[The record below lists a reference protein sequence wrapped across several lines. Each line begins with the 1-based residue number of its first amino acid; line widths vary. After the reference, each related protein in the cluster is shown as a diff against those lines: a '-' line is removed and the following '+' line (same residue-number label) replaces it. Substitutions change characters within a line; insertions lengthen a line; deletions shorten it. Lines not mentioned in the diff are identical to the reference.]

1 MRIRGGRYRPTT
13 PRTAIAA
20 VAVHPAIFS
29 VRDGAGCLD
38 NNNAVAA
45 AAAAPPPSL
54 GANEKIKPTARITP
68 TAETLLRSDQFFVKN
83 IATTP
88 RGHSVTESNT
98 TARSARL
105 VP

>member
-1 MRIRGGRYRPTT
+1 M
-13 PRTAIAA
+13 A

-38 NNNAVAA
+38 NRNAVT
-45 AAAAPPPSL
+45 AAAAPPPLSL
-54 GANEKIKPTARITP
+54 GANEKIKPTTRITP
-68 TAETLLRSDQFFVKN
+68 TAETLLRSVQFLVKN
-83 IATTP
+83 MATTP
-88 RGHSVTESNT
+88 NGHRVADSTT

>member
-1 MRIRGGRYRPTT
+1 M
-13 PRTAIAA
+13 AAAA

-38 NNNAVAA
+38 NKNAVTA
-45 AAAAPPPSL
+45 AAAAPPLSL
-54 GANEKIKPTARITP
+54 GANEKIKPTTRITP

-83 IATTP
+83 IATTA
-88 RGHSVTESNT
+88 RGQRVAESSK

-105 VP
+105 VT

>member
-1 MRIRGGRYRPTT
+1 MT
-13 PRTAIAA
+13 PRMATAA

-38 NNNAVAA
+38 NKNAVTA
-45 AAAAPPPSL
+45 AAAAPPLSL
-54 GANEKIKPTARITP
+54 GANEKIKPTTRITP

-83 IATTP
+83 IATTA
-88 RGHSVTESNT
+88 RGQRVAESSK

-105 VP
+105 VT

>member
-1 MRIRGGRYRPTT
+1 MAT
-13 PRTAIAA
+13 AA

-38 NNNAVAA
+38 NKNAVTA
-45 AAAAPPPSL
+45 AAAAPPLSL
-54 GANEKIKPTARITP
+54 GANEKIKPTTRITP

-83 IATTP
+83 IATTA
-88 RGHSVTESNT
+88 RGHRAAESSK

-105 VP
+105 VT